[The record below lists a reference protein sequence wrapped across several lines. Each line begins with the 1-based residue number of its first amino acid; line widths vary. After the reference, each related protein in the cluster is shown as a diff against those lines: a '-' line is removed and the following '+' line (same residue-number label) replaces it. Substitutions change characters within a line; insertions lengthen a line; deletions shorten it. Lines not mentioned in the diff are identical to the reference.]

1 MKAKELIKH
10 DGLSL
15 KSNHHTE
22 FFFSLLRVGL
32 WENCFLPATPDGSH
46 LPAGEVNWEIVLK
59 LAKQQSVVGLVTAG
73 IEVSRANV
81 PQFPISQFCTMKFI
95 KQVIQLE
102 KRNAAMN
109 QFIGLM
115 TKKMHNAG
123 IETVLVKGQGV
134 AQCYERPQWRTC
146 GDVDFFLDE
155 DNYERAKEFLRPY
168 ASIVENEY
176 VREKHLGMG
185 ISKWI
190 VELHGTL
197 RGGLSVRINRV
208 LDEIQRET
216 FRGGHVRFW
225 DNNGVTIK
233 LLSVE
238 NDIVF
243 VFAHFI
249 NHFFKEGLGLRQICD
264 WCRLLWVHKD
274 HMDKAL
280 IEKRIRQ
287 MGLGTEWN
295 AFVIY
300 AMLYLGLPLSTNDLL
315 LGSCGNHKSLKRKAE
330 RINNYILKVGNMGL
344 NRDMSHFSKYP
355 YLVRKLFSMKR
366 RLGDLLTHARIFPL
380 DALKFLP
387 TIMYY
392 GVRSTMRGE

>member
-1 MKAKELIKH
+1 MKEFIKH
-10 DGLSL
+10 EGLSV
-15 KSNHHTE
+15 KNDYHTE

-32 WENCFLPATPDGSH
+32 WENCCLPATPAGSH
-46 LPAGEVNWEIVLK
+46 IPVDEVDWECVLK
-59 LAKQQSVVGLVTAG
+59 LAKQQSVEGLVAAG
-73 IEVSRANV
+73 IEICRANV
-81 PQFPISQFCTMKFI
+81 PQFPISRFCTMKFI

-102 KRNAAMN
+102 KRNVAMN

-134 AQCYERPQWRTC
+134 AQCYERPLWRTC
-146 GDVDFFLDE
+146 GDVDFFLDK
-155 DNYERAKEFLRPY
+155 DNYERAKEFLMPY
-168 ASIVENEY
+168 ASVVENEY

-185 ISKWI
+185 FSKWV

-197 RGGLSVRINRV
+197 HGGLSLRINRV

-216 FRGGHVRFW
+216 FRDGQVRFW
-225 DNNGVTIK
+225 DNNGVTVK
-233 LLSVE
+233 MLSVE

-264 WCRLLWVHKD
+264 WCRLLWVHQD
-274 HMDKAL
+274 RMDMAL

-287 MGLGTEWN
+287 MGLVTEWN
-295 AFVIY
+295 AFVTY
-300 AMLYLGLPLSTNDLL
+300 ALLYLGLPLTTNGLL
-315 LGSCGNHKSLKRKAE
+315 LGCCGNHKCLKRKAE
-330 RINNYILKVGNMGL
+330 RINNYILKVGNMGN
-344 NRDMSHFSKYP
+344 NRDKSHFSKYP
-355 YLVRKLFSMKR
+355 YLVRKYFSMKR
-366 RLGDLLTHARIFPL
+366 RLGDLLTHVCIFPL

-387 TIMYY
+387 IIMYY